1 VRLGEAHICPA
12 ILEFLILF
20 LSRSSWA
27 FVVWEVFL
35 HGLAIGTPSP
45 WSGIDKFLVS
55 LEWETQ
61 LLDSLQ
67 KRLSRLCSDHFPFF
81 LIVEALLEPK
91 DTSSLFSYYLWL
103 KSEGFVDRVKLWW
116 SSYHFQGFPRYILTC
131 KLKALNCGES
141 P

>member
-27 FVVWEVFL
+27 FVLWEAFL

-67 KRLSRLCSDHFPFF
+67 KRLSRLCSDHFP
-81 LIVEALLEPK
+81 ILLDCGGIAGTE
-91 DTSSLFSYYLWL
+91 
-103 KSEGFVDRVKLWW
+103 
-116 SSYHFQGFPRYILTC
+116 RYFKFIFILPVA
-131 KLKALNCGES
+131 KI
-141 P
+141 